1 MKYCRFRLGWINRS
15 ADTCTNCIT
24 RLFILSSMLPCTIR
38 VSSSFRLQKSSLV
51 LAETNQSS
59 FSLRIRGV
67 RMNGWTRGV
76 GHGRLGTGSS
86 LSRNCPF
93 SCCFWHLESARFVH
107 SNYVARHRRRAQAAR
122 RGPNPSP
129 PLFDPFFI
137 DMSTRTMISPSD
149 LCDNIICNF
158 TILETKLSPSY
169 SVRRVLFSSTSNPYE
184 LFAVAP
190 VAQPAPTLELTVSL
204 LSRLRPLGVRF
215 HCHPGP
221 VTPFQDEVG

>member
-1 MKYCRFRLGWINRS
+1 MHDPRE
-15 ADTCTNCIT
+15 
-24 RLFILSSMLPCTIR
+24 FILQTR
-38 VSSSFRLQKSSLV
+38 SLV

-129 PLFDPFFI
+129 PLSTPF
-137 DMSTRTMISPSD
+137 SSRPTLARTMLSPSD

-158 TILETKLSPSY
+158 TILETKSSPSH

-184 LFAVAP
+184 LIAVAP
-190 VAQPAPTLELTVSL
+190 VALPAPTRTYALQ
-204 LSRLRPLGVRF
+204 VRVD
-215 HCHPGP
+215 G
-221 VTPFQDEVG
+221 ESY